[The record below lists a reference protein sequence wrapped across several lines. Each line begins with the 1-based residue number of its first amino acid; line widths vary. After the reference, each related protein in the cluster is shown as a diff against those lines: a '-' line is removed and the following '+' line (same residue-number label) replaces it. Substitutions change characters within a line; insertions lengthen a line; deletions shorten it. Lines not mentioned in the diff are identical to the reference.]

1 MSTMVLVRHGQAGR
15 MGEEY
20 DQLSPLGEEQSRRLG
35 EFWVERGEAFDE
47 VYVGTMVRQQK
58 SEAAV
63 RRVYEAAGRPWP
75 KAEVLPG
82 LNEYDSTSILKQLV
96 PELAA
101 RDEEIARFRER
112 VGDGPNFNHID
123 DFQRM
128 FEAIV
133 RYWVRGDH
141 AEAKFETWA
150 EFSGR
155 VRDAL
160 KSIMERDG
168 GGRRVAVFSSGGP
181 IGVSVQTAMRAPD
194 IAAAELNWRVRNSST
209 THFVFS
215 PGRLTLESFNDLAHI
230 TEPSLVTF
238 R

>member
-1 MSTMVLVRHGQAGR
+1 MTLVRHGQAGQ

-20 DQLSPLGEEQSRRLG
+20 DQLSPLGVQQATSLG
-35 EFWVERGEAFDE
+35 EYWVQRDEEFDE

-63 RRVYEAAGRPWP
+63 RAVYEAAGRPWP

-82 LNEYDSTSILKQLV
+82 LDEYDSNSILGQLV
-96 PELAA
+96 PELAE
-101 RDEEIARFRER
+101 RDEVIAGFRKR

-128 FEAIV
+128 FEAVV

-141 AEAKFETWA
+141 GEPKFETWA

-160 KSIMERDG
+160 KNIMKREG
-168 GGRRVAVFSSGGP
+168 SGRRVAVFSSGGP
-181 IGVSVQTAMRAPD
+181 IGVSVQTAMRAPEL
-194 IAAAELNWRVRNSST
+194 AAAELNWRVRNGST

-215 PGRLTLESFNDLAHI
+215 PGRLTLESFNTLAHI
-230 TEPSLVTF
+230 TEESLVTF